1 MARSAVSRRFC
12 FQPGTAMKSAVLVFP
27 GINRERDMARALKLA
42 SGQEAAMVWHAET
55 ALPKGTDLVVVPGGF
70 SYGDYLRCGAIAAH
84 SPILREVKARADK
97 GMAVIGV
104 CNGFQIITEAGLLPG
119 ILLRN
124 ASLKFIC
131 RNVGLKVETSQSL
144 FTSQYEQGQVL
155 SIPVAHHDGNY
166 FADDRTLDELE
177 ANGQVA
183 FRYCGPDGE
192 FDELHNPN
200 GSARNI
206 AGIFNRTKNV
216 LGLMPHPEN
225 AIEPLQGSID
235 GKALFQSMVE
245 ALS

>member
-1 MARSAVSRRFC
+1 
-12 FQPGTAMKSAVLVFP
+12 MKAAIVVFP
-27 GINRERDMARALKLA
+27 GSNRERDA
-42 SGQEAAMVWHAET
+42 EAALTQVMGKKPVMVWHRDTE
-55 ALPKGTDLVVVPGGF
+55 LPDVDLVLVPGGF

-124 ASLKFIC
+124 ASLKFVC

-144 FTSQYEQGQVL
+144 FTSRYEQGQVL

-166 FADDRTLDELE
+166 FADERTLDELE

-183 FRYCGPDGE
+183 FRYCGPEGE
-192 FDELHNPN
+192 FDDAFNPN

-225 AIEPLQGSID
+225 AMEPLQGSID
-235 GKALFQSMVE
+235 GKPLFQSMVE

>member
-1 MARSAVSRRFC
+1 
-12 FQPGTAMKSAVLVFP
+12 MKAAIVVFP
-27 GINRERDMARALKLA
+27 GSNRERDA
-42 SGQEAAMVWHAET
+42 EAALTQAMGKKPVMVWHRDTE
-55 ALPKGTDLVVVPGGF
+55 LPDVDLVLVPGGF

-84 SPILREVKARADK
+84 SPILREVKARADQ
-97 GMAVIGV
+97 GLAVIGV

-124 ASLKFIC
+124 ASLKFVC
-131 RNVGLKVETSQSL
+131 RNVRLKVETSQSL
-144 FTSQYEQGQVL
+144 FTSHYEQGQVL

-166 FADDRTLDELE
+166 FADEKTLDELE

-183 FRYCGPDGE
+183 FRYCSPDGE
-192 FDELHNPN
+192 LADAHNPN
-200 GSARNI
+200 GSARSI

-225 AIEPLQGSID
+225 AIEPLHGSVD
-235 GKALFQSMVE
+235 GKPLFQSMVE

>member
-1 MARSAVSRRFC
+1 
-12 FQPGTAMKSAVLVFP
+12 MKAAIVVFP
-27 GINRERDMARALKLA
+27 GSNRERDA
-42 SGQEAAMVWHAET
+42 EAALTQVMGKKPVLVWHRDTE
-55 ALPKGTDLVVVPGGF
+55 LPDVDLVLVPGGF

-84 SPILREVKARADK
+84 SPILREVKSRSEK
-97 GMAVIGV
+97 GMAVIGI

-124 ASLKFIC
+124 ASLKFVC

-144 FTSQYEQGQVL
+144 FTSRYEQGQVL
-155 SIPVAHHDGNY
+155 SVPVAHHDGNY
-166 FADDRTLDELE
+166 FADERTLDELE
-177 ANGQVA
+177 GNGQVA
-183 FRYCGPDGE
+183 FRYCGPGGE
-192 FDELHNPN
+192 IGNGYNPN

-225 AIEPLQGSID
+225 AMEALQGSTD

>member
-1 MARSAVSRRFC
+1 
-12 FQPGTAMKSAVLVFP
+12 MKAAIVVFP
-27 GINRERDMARALKLA
+27 GSNRERDA
-42 SGQEAAMVWHAET
+42 EAALTQTMGRKPVMVWHRDTE
-55 ALPKGTDLVVVPGGF
+55 LPDVDLVLVPGGF

-124 ASLKFIC
+124 ASLKFVC
-131 RNVGLKVETSQSL
+131 RNVRLKVETSQSL

-166 FADDRTLDELE
+166 FADPDTLDQLE

-183 FRYCGPDGE
+183 FRYCGPEGE
-192 FDELHNPN
+192 LEPEHNPN

-225 AIEPLQGSID
+225 AIEPLQGSSD
-235 GKALFQSMVE
+235 GVPLFKSMVE

>member
-1 MARSAVSRRFC
+1 
-12 FQPGTAMKSAVLVFP
+12 MKAAIVVFP
-27 GINRERDMARALKLA
+27 GSNRERDA
-42 SGQEAAMVWHAET
+42 EAALTQAMGKKPIMVWHRDTE
-55 ALPKGTDLVVVPGGF
+55 LPDVDLVLVPGGF

-84 SPILREVKARADK
+84 SPILREVKARAEK

-119 ILLRN
+119 VLQRN
-124 ASLKFIC
+124 ASLKFVC
-131 RNVGLKVETSQSL
+131 RNVGLMVETSQSL

-155 SIPVAHHDGNY
+155 SVPVAHAEGNY
-166 FADDRTLDELE
+166 FADERTLDELE
-177 ANGQVA
+177 ERGQVA
-183 FRYCGPDGE
+183 FRYCGPEGE
-192 FDELHNPN
+192 FGDEHNPN

-216 LGLMPHPEN
+216 LGMMPHPEN

-235 GKALFQSMVE
+235 GKPLFQSMVE

>member
-1 MARSAVSRRFC
+1 
-12 FQPGTAMKSAVLVFP
+12 MKAAIVVFP
-27 GINRERDMARALKLA
+27 GSNRERDA
-42 SGQEAAMVWHAET
+42 EAALTQAMGRKPIMVWHRDTE
-55 ALPKGTDLVVVPGGF
+55 LPDVDLVLVPGGF

-119 ILLRN
+119 VLLRN
-124 ASLKFIC
+124 SSLKFVC
-131 RNVGLKVETSQSL
+131 KNVRLKVETSQSL

-166 FADDRTLDELE
+166 FADPDTLDALE

-183 FRYCGPDGE
+183 FRYCGPEGE
-192 FDELHNPN
+192 LDPEHNPN
-200 GSARNI
+200 GSARSI

-225 AIEPLQGSID
+225 AIEPLQGSSD
-235 GKALFQSMVE
+235 GIPLFKSMVE

>member
-1 MARSAVSRRFC
+1 
-12 FQPGTAMKSAVLVFP
+12 MKAAIVVFP
-27 GINRERDMARALKLA
+27 GSNRERDA
-42 SGQEAAMVWHAET
+42 EAALTQAMGKKPIMVWHRDTE
-55 ALPKGTDLVVVPGGF
+55 LPDVDLVLVPGGF

-97 GMAVIGV
+97 GLAVIGV

-124 ASLKFIC
+124 ASLKFVC
-131 RNVGLKVETSQSL
+131 RNVRLKVETSQSL

-155 SIPVAHHDGNY
+155 SVPVAHHDGNY

-183 FRYCGPDGE
+183 FRYCSPDGE
-192 FDELHNPN
+192 FGDEHTPN

-206 AGIFNRTKNV
+206 AGIYNRTKNV

-225 AIEPLQGSID
+225 AIEPLQGSTD
-235 GKALFQSMVE
+235 GKALFKSMVE

>member
-1 MARSAVSRRFC
+1 
-12 FQPGTAMKSAVLVFP
+12 MKAAIVVFP
-27 GINRERDMARALKLA
+27 GSNRERDA
-42 SGQEAAMVWHAET
+42 EAALTQAMGQKPIMVWHRDTE
-55 ALPKGTDLVVVPGGF
+55 LPDVDLVLVPGGF

-124 ASLKFIC
+124 ASLKFVC
-131 RNVGLKVETSQSL
+131 RNVRLKVETSQSL

-166 FADDRTLDELE
+166 FADEKTLDELE

-183 FRYCGPDGE
+183 FRYCSPDGE
-192 FDELHNPN
+192 FGDEHNPN

-225 AIEPLQGSID
+225 AIEPLQGSVD

>member
-1 MARSAVSRRFC
+1 
-12 FQPGTAMKSAVLVFP
+12 MKAAIVVFP
-27 GINRERDMARALKLA
+27 GSNRERDA
-42 SGQEAAMVWHAET
+42 EAALTQVMGKKPIMVWHRDTE
-55 ALPKGTDLVVVPGGF
+55 LPDVDLVLVPGGF

-84 SPILREVKARADK
+84 SPILREVKARSEK
-97 GMAVIGV
+97 GMAVIGI

-119 ILLRN
+119 VLLRN
-124 ASLKFIC
+124 ASLKFVC

-144 FTSQYEQGQVL
+144 FTSRYEQGQVL

-166 FADDRTLDELE
+166 FADERTLDELE
-177 ANGQVA
+177 GNGQVA
-183 FRYCGPDGE
+183 FRYCAPDGSL
-192 FDELHNPN
+192 DAANNPN

-216 LGLMPHPEN
+216 LGMMPHPEN
-225 AIEPLQGSID
+225 AMEPLQGSTD

>member
-1 MARSAVSRRFC
+1 
-12 FQPGTAMKSAVLVFP
+12 MKAAIVVFP
-27 GINRERDMARALKLA
+27 GSNRERDA
-42 SGQEAAMVWHAET
+42 EAALTQAMGRKPIMVWHRDTE
-55 ALPKGTDLVVVPGGF
+55 LPDVDLVLVPGGF

-119 ILLRN
+119 VLLRN
-124 ASLKFIC
+124 SSLKFVC
-131 RNVGLKVETSQSL
+131 RNVRLKVETSQSL

-166 FADDRTLDELE
+166 FADPDTLDALE

-183 FRYCGPDGE
+183 FRYCGPEGE
-192 FDELHNPN
+192 LDPEHNPN
-200 GSARNI
+200 GSARSI

-225 AIEPLQGSID
+225 AIEPLQGSSD
-235 GKALFQSMVE
+235 GIPLFKSMVE

>member
-1 MARSAVSRRFC
+1 
-12 FQPGTAMKSAVLVFP
+12 MKAAIVVFP
-27 GINRERDMARALKLA
+27 GSNRERDA
-42 SGQEAAMVWHAET
+42 EAALTQAMGKKPIMVWHRDTE
-55 ALPKGTDLVVVPGGF
+55 LPDVDLVLVPGGF

-124 ASLKFIC
+124 ASLKFVC
-131 RNVGLKVETSQSL
+131 RNVRLKVETSQSL

-183 FRYCGPDGE
+183 FRYCSPDGE
-192 FDELHNPN
+192 LDDEHNPN

-225 AIEPLQGSID
+225 AIEPLQGSTD

>member
-1 MARSAVSRRFC
+1 
-12 FQPGTAMKSAVLVFP
+12 MKAAIVVFP
-27 GINRERDMARALKLA
+27 GSNRERDA
-42 SGQEAAMVWHAET
+42 EAALTQAMGKKPVMVWHRDTE
-55 ALPKGTDLVVVPGGF
+55 LPDVDLVLVPGGF

-124 ASLKFIC
+124 ASLKFVC
-131 RNVGLKVETSQSL
+131 RNVRLKVETSQSL

-155 SIPVAHHDGNY
+155 SVPVAHHDGNY
-166 FADDRTLDELE
+166 FADERTLDELE

-192 FDELHNPN
+192 FDDLHNPN

-225 AIEPLQGSID
+225 AIETLQGSTD

>member
-1 MARSAVSRRFC
+1 
-12 FQPGTAMKSAVLVFP
+12 MKAAIVVFP
-27 GINRERDMARALKLA
+27 GSNRERDA
-42 SGQEAAMVWHAET
+42 EAALTQAMGSKPIMVWHRDTE
-55 ALPKGTDLVVVPGGF
+55 LPNVDLVLVPGGF

-119 ILLRN
+119 VLQRN
-124 ASLKFIC
+124 ASLKFVC

-155 SIPVAHHDGNY
+155 SIPVAHAEGNY
-166 FADDRTLDELE
+166 FADERTLDELE
-177 ANGQVA
+177 ERGQVA

-192 FDELHNPN
+192 FAGEHNPN

-225 AIEPLQGSID
+225 AIEPLHGSVD
-235 GKALFQSMVE
+235 GKPLFRSMVE

>member
-1 MARSAVSRRFC
+1 
-12 FQPGTAMKSAVLVFP
+12 MKAAIVVFP
-27 GINRERDMARALKLA
+27 GSNRERDA
-42 SGQEAAMVWHAET
+42 EAALTQAMGRKPIMVWHRDTE
-55 ALPKGTDLVVVPGGF
+55 LPDVDLVLVPGGF

-119 ILLRN
+119 VLLRN
-124 ASLKFIC
+124 SSLKFVC
-131 RNVGLKVETSQSL
+131 RNVRLKVETSQSL

-166 FADDRTLDELE
+166 FADPETLDALE

-183 FRYCGPDGE
+183 FRYCGPEGE
-192 FDELHNPN
+192 LDPEHNPN

-225 AIEPLQGSID
+225 AIEPLQGSSD
-235 GKALFQSMVE
+235 GIPLFKSMVE

>member
-1 MARSAVSRRFC
+1 
-12 FQPGTAMKSAVLVFP
+12 MKAAIVVFP
-27 GINRERDMARALKLA
+27 GSNRERDA
-42 SGQEAAMVWHAET
+42 EAALTQAMGRKPVMVWHRDTE
-55 ALPKGTDLVVVPGGF
+55 LPDVDLVLVPGGF

-124 ASLKFIC
+124 ASLKFVC
-131 RNVGLKVETSQSL
+131 RNVRLKVETSQSL

-183 FRYCGPDGE
+183 FRYCSPDGE
-192 FDELHNPN
+192 LGDEHNPN

-225 AIEPLQGSID
+225 AIEPLQGSTD

>member
-1 MARSAVSRRFC
+1 
-12 FQPGTAMKSAVLVFP
+12 MKAAIVVFP
-27 GINRERDMARALKLA
+27 GSNRERDA
-42 SGQEAAMVWHAET
+42 EAALAQAMGRKPIMVWHRDTE
-55 ALPKGTDLVVVPGGF
+55 LPDVDLVLVPGGF

-119 ILLRN
+119 VLQRN
-124 ASLKFIC
+124 ASLKFVC

-155 SIPVAHHDGNY
+155 SIPVAHAEGNY
-166 FADDRTLDELE
+166 FADEKTLDDLE
-177 ANGQVA
+177 ERGQIA

-192 FDELHNPN
+192 LADEHNPN

-225 AIEPLQGSID
+225 AIEPLLGSID
-235 GKALFQSMVE
+235 GKPLFRSMVE

>member
-1 MARSAVSRRFC
+1 
-12 FQPGTAMKSAVLVFP
+12 MKAAIVVFP
-27 GINRERDMARALKLA
+27 GSNRERDA
-42 SGQEAAMVWHAET
+42 EAALTQAMGKKPLMIWHRDTE
-55 ALPKGTDLVVVPGGF
+55 LPDVDLVLVPGGF

-124 ASLKFIC
+124 ASLKFVC
-131 RNVGLKVETSQSL
+131 RNIRLKVETSQSL

-155 SIPVAHHDGNY
+155 SVPVAHHDGNY
-166 FADDRTLDELE
+166 FADEKTLDELE

-192 FDELHNPN
+192 FDDMHNPN

-225 AIEPLQGSID
+225 AIEPLHGSLD
-235 GKALFQSMVE
+235 GKPLFQSMME